1 MHHDSRA
8 LILPFPS
15 SFHTHKS
22 PPPLGM
28 LGLMVVMMLHRLGFS
43 FMKPPALSM
52 VPMMVLLGLP
62 RLTFPD
68 QSYSFPM
75 VRSIVVASP

>member
-1 MHHDSRA
+1 
-8 LILPFPS
+8 
-15 SFHTHKS
+15 
-22 PPPLGM
+22 M